1 MIPKA
6 LNESLGRKM
15 KKHCPLI
22 IFVLLCLALLSASQ
36 PGTVTAETQPAQLR
50 TYLRQ
55 GIDKAFNMET
65 QSAMGF
71 FQSAVELDRENPLGY
86 AFLALAHLFTYEM
99 EYDLQERAKHQELM
113 LQDID
118 ETLVRGQKRIEKNP
132 RDSEAYFA
140 MAIAKI
146 VKVRWA
152 ITQKRYVVIAQE
164 TSSTWDYLERVKTED
179 PQNYDVYFP
188 IGLLHYHLDHLPA
201 VTRFLS
207 SLLIT
212 AADRQKGLQE
222 LILAAQK
229 GVLLK
234 ELAQAELS
242 SVYTYFEG
250 QPTQALPITLELKKK
265 YPRNY
270 NFSFALA
277 NTLSEL
283 QRFTEAFAVAR
294 EIDTGIQARRPP
306 FVVQLQPRL
315 DHLMGRILFNQG
327 EYVRAAEYFQKALIT
342 TVSNYNARNR
352 VSSLVRLGM
361 IHDIRRERKQA
372 EEYYTRALA
381 VEGGEGVAQTEA
393 KRYLK
398 TPYVP
403 QPKGSNP

>member
-1 MIPKA
+1 
-6 LNESLGRKM
+6 M
-15 KKHCPLI
+15 KTHCLLI
-22 IFVLLCLALLSASQ
+22 LLVLLCLALLNTAQ
-36 PGTVTAETQPAQLR
+36 PETGTAQTQPVLLR
-50 TYLRQ
+50 AYLRQ
-55 GIDKAFNMET
+55 GIDKAFNLET

-71 FQSAVELDRENPLGY
+71 FHRALEANRENPLGY
-86 AFLALAHLFTYEM
+86 AFFALARLISYEM

-113 LQDID
+113 LRDIG
-118 ETLVRGQKRIEKNP
+118 EALARGLKRIEKNP

-140 MAIAKI
+140 MALAKI

-152 ITQKRYVVIAQE
+152 MAQKRYVVVAQE
-164 TSSTWDYLERVKTED
+164 TASTWDYLEKVKAED

-207 SLLIT
+207 SLFIT

-222 LILAAQK
+222 LVLAAQK
-229 GVLLK
+229 GDLLK

-250 QPTQALPITLELKKK
+250 QPIKALPITTGLKKK

-294 EIDTGIQARRPP
+294 EIETGIQAGQPP
-306 FVVQLQPRL
+306 FIPQLQPRL
-315 DHLMGRILFNQG
+315 DHLLGKILFNQG
-327 EYVRAAEYFQKALIT
+327 EYVRAAEYFQKVLIT
-342 TVSNYNARNR
+342 DVSVFNARNR
-352 VSSLVRLGM
+352 ASSLVRLGM

-381 VEGGEGVAQTEA
+381 VEGGEGIAQTEA
-393 KRYLK
+393 KRYIE
-398 TPYVP
+398 TPYTP
-403 QPKGSNP
+403 RPKGSNP